1 MNKQEKY
8 MARCIELAKK
18 GQGYVAP
25 NPMVGSVIV
34 YEDRIIGEGY
44 HQEYGTAHAEVN
56 AINSVKDKNLLSKS
70 TLYVSLEPCAHF
82 GKTPPCSDLIIANK
96 IPNVVIG
103 SIDPFSAVNGKGI
116 QKLKD
121 NGIDVTTGVLEKEC
135 QVLNKRFFT
144 FHEKKRPYII
154 LKWAQTKD
162 GFIDKTRT
170 DGEIGINW
178 ITQPETKSLVHLWR
192 SQEMGVLVGR
202 QTVAIDN
209 PQLNVREIYGKDP
222 VRILLDSQL
231 KLDYQHM
238 ANKFSARTIV
248 LNTVET
254 KTVGQ
259 IDFIQLKSLDVT
271 EILHSLWENEIQSV
285 IIEGGTFTLEQ
296 FLSKDAWDEIRV
308 LEGINIFNDG
318 LKAPT
323 IHRIPQKITNFGK
336 DTIFQFWK

>member
-1 MNKQEKY
+1 

-34 YEDRIIGEGY
+34 YDDQIIGEGY
-44 HQEYGTAHAEVN
+44 HKEYGSAHAEVN
-56 AINSVKDKNLLSKS
+56 AINSVEDKNLLSKA
-70 TLYVSLEPCAHF
+70 TIYVSLEPCAHF

-96 IPNVVIG
+96 IPKVVIG

-116 QKLKD
+116 QKLMD
-121 NGIDVTTGVLEKEC
+121 SGIDVTTGILEKEC
-135 QVLNKRFFT
+135 LVLNKRFFT

-162 GFIDKTRT
+162 GFIDKIRSE
-170 DGEIGINW
+170 GETGINW

-192 SQEMGVLVGR
+192 SQEMGILVGR
-202 QTVAIDN
+202 QTVEVDN
-209 PQLNVREIYGKDP
+209 PQLNVREVFGKDP
-222 VRILLDSQL
+222 LRILLDPQL
-231 KLDYQHM
+231 KLNYNDM
-238 ANKFSARTIV
+238 ANKFSARTMV

-254 KTVGQ
+254 KTVNQ
-259 IDFIQLKSLDVT
+259 IDFIQLKSLEVA

-285 IIEGGTFTLEQ
+285 IIEGGTFTLQQ
-296 FLSKDAWDEIRV
+296 FLSSDAWDEIRI
-308 LEGINIFNDG
+308 LEGVNNFNTG

-323 IHRIPQKITNFGK
+323 VNQIPQKITNFGK

>member
-1 MNKQEKY
+1 